1 MGTLSEIGAVVAS
14 PGQQIYSMQVLALL
28 SALVSSALCLPAAE
42 PQLYGAVHG
51 YHHVPTPCKYSLE
64 TATKNLCRLEPE
76 KVCETKTQTYTKITG
91 YEKGDCKEIEVCK
104 APVWRKRRSAEPSA
118 DAYGYGYHVVP
129 KCEKETKEICKS
141 VPTTEEVSKD
151 LEWCYYKPKKVCEDV
166 EVKVP
171 KVDCSRGEEEAGS
184 GEAVET
190 E

>member
-1 MGTLSEIGAVVAS
+1 MGTLWVIVAVVAS
-14 PGQQIYSMQVLALL
+14 PGQQIYIMQVLALL
-28 SALVSSALCLPAAE
+28 SALVSSALCLPVAE
-42 PQLYGAVHG
+42 PHLYGAVHG

-64 TATKNLCRLEPE
+64 TATKNLCRVEPE
-76 KVCETKTQTYTKITG
+76 KVCETKTKTYTKITG
-91 YEKGDCKEIEVCK
+91 Y
-104 APVWRKRRSAEPSA
+104 
-118 DAYGYGYHVVP
+118 
-129 KCEKETKEICKS
+129 EKETKEICKS

-171 KVDCSRGEEEAGS
+171 TVDCSGGEEEA